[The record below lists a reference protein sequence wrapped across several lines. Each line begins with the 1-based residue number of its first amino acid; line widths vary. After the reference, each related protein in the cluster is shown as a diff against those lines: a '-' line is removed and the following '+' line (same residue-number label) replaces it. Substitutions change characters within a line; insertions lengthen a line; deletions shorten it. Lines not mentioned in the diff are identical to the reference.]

1 MTAEFYDACKLTD
14 RAKLDEMGLSYKAV
28 MDIALNFTSASIFRW
43 GHMHSDIHP
52 VRPFSLSARLITKGN
67 VLVRQDPRHPSRPQL
82 VVIDHGLCTSLAGA
96 CTLTAQIS
104 ICPKTS
110 GGSIA
115 SSGAP

>member
-52 VRPFSLSARLITKGN
+52 VRPLLSLPSDRSG
-67 VLVRQDPRHPSRPQL
+67 QCPRSSRSSSPL
-82 VVIDHGLCTSLAGA
+82 SSPA
-96 CTLTAQIS
+96 CRH
-104 ICPKTS
+104 
-110 GGSIA
+110 
-115 SSGAP
+115 